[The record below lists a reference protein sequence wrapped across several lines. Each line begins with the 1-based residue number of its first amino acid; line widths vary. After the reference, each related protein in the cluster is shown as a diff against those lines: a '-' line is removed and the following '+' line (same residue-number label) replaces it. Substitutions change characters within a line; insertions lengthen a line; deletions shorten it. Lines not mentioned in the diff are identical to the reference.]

1 MRKIYSKIYKKTF
14 YTKLLGFLTKKGK
27 KSIARKIL
35 NNDFLN
41 VAIQTNLSLY
51 IIFIKV
57 FFSLNSFVETKKVK
71 IKRTSHI
78 VPFGIHFKRRSYLII
93 KWLLEVVNQDKRKVS
108 TSKKLAT
115 ELLNIVM
122 NKTISKAM
130 SKKTQNISQAIN
142 NRSNIHYRW

>member
-1 MRKIYSKIYKKTF
+1 MRKIHSKISKKTF

-27 KSIARKIL
+27 KSVSRKIL
-35 NNDFLN
+35 NDAFLE

-51 IIFIKV
+51 TVFIKV

-71 IKRTSHI
+71 IRRTSHI
-78 VPFGIHFKRRSYLII
+78 VPFGITFKRRSYLII
-93 KWLLEVVNQDKRKVS
+93 KWLLEVVSQDKRKVS

-115 ELLNIVM
+115 ELLNIVK

>member
-1 MRKIYSKIYKKTF
+1 MRKIHSKIYKKTF

-27 KSIARKIL
+27 KSVSRKIL
-35 NNDFLN
+35 NATFFA
-41 VAIQTNLSLY
+41 VANQTNLSLHT
-51 IIFIKV
+51 IFIKV

-71 IKRTSHI
+71 VRRTSHI
-78 VPFGIHFKRRSYLII
+78 VPFGITFKRRSYLII
-93 KWLLEVVNQDKRKVS
+93 KWLLEIVSQDKRKIS

-115 ELLNIVM
+115 ELLNVVSS
-122 NKTISKAM
+122 KAVSKAM